1 MQRFPG
7 LISFLLIAALSS
19 CVSMKQFKDLQGQN
33 DSTKDENSR
42 LKMENEKL
50 SVDNREYASRL
61 DNLQKAVQF
70 LTEDTMRKYEK
81 INELN
86 RNLDKLSRE
95 YNTLSETQDAIVKGS
110 SRESMRLLKQLQT
123 TQDELQKKEDEIAGM
138 ENNLRNE
145 RLNLEQTKAELDKR
159 NARMLELEQILARK
173 DSAVN
178 SIKQKV
184 AAALL
189 GFENEGLSVHVV
201 NGKVYVSLEEKLLFK
216 SGSINVEPKGIS
228 ALKKLARMLE
238 QNPDINITI
247 EGHTDTD
254 PVIPSAAMKDNWDL
268 SVKRATSIVRIL
280 LDGTKIDP
288 KRLTASGH
296 GEFMPVDPAKTPEAK
311 QKNRRTEI
319 ILTPK
324 LDELFNILNNN

>member
-1 MQRFPG
+1 M
-7 LISFLLIAALSS
+7 LIAALSS